1 MLNSRHKKDDEKDE
15 KTLEKLMNNFA
26 YVKTKEN
33 LRNRIDVKLANN
45 EKDYLNCTSKPNDM
59 LHNIFDNNLVAIL
72 KSKVSLKL
80 SKPVYTGMG
89 ILELSAVTMYEFHYD
104 YIKNK
109 CENKSKLLFGDTDS
123 LSQEIKTENV
133 YEYFSSNK

>member
-1 MLNSRHKKDDEKDE
+1 MNYIPYG
-15 KTLEKLMNNFA
+15 KTM
-26 YVKTKEN
+26 EN
-33 LRNRIDVKLANN
+33 LRNRIHMKLANN
-45 EKDYLNCTSKPNDM
+45 EKDDSNCTSKPSDM
-59 LHNIFDNNLVAIL
+59 SRNIFDNNLVAIL

-89 ILELSAVTMYEFHYD
+89 ILELSTVTMYEFHYD

-123 LSQEIKTENV
+123 LLQEIKTENA